1 MKSNNFS
8 FSNLVSV
15 CLLLISL
22 TAAFLAV
29 GGTFRVKTV
38 ARAEANAFVDLPTKY
53 VTKNIEDIRIGE
65 RTLGANPQGRVDD
78 ELDYSIFETVPFCK
92 YSLHTF
98 KEDGSQCDIQ
108 LLRTANWL
116 DEEITRLRRK
126 IDGKVVDEVDLLTDS
141 LLLGELDSRDNY
153 ALDVWLE
160 LPEMGVVSWATL
172 TNVDEKVDVHEGA
185 GNVVTGTFAH
195 IADNAIDLIVEDQA
209 ELIGC
214 TNNHSFWSVD
224 RQDFVPAGELIEGE
238 RLLLY
243 SGETK
248 RVVQK
253 FPRPGPQ
260 VVYNLEIYGEHVYHV
275 TPDGVLVHN
284 ACPLGSEPT
293 KAEINDRLGTSRPYL
308 RSVTKTRIQELA
320 KRKIKRGETFGH
332 KEGLEYWRLKRWAYE
347 NGLSRDQWNNLHN
360 CEYLY
365 QIEERMH
372 NVSHLHESHSSYNA
386 TDITERLK
394 TIFHCEEDKLID
406 VLRDYKGAALEKHL
420 SVK

>member
-1 MKSNNFS
+1 MTNKNYS
-8 FSNLVSV
+8 FSNLVSI
-15 CLLLISL
+15 CLLLVSL
-22 TAAFLAV
+22 TAAFFV
-29 GGTFRVKTV
+29 VSKTFRVKAV
-38 ARAEANAFVDLPTKY
+38 ARAEANASVDVQKQY
-53 VTKNIEDIRIGE
+53 VTKNIEDIRVGE
-65 RTLGANPQGRVDD
+65 RTLGTNPQGLVDD
-78 ELDYSIFETVPFCK
+78 ELDDSIFETVPFCK

-195 IADNAIDLIVEDQA
+195 IADDAVDLVVEDQA
-209 ELIGC
+209 ESIGC
-214 TNNHSFWSVD
+214 TDNHPFWSVD
-224 RQDFVPAGELIEGE
+224 RQVFIPAGELIEGE

-243 SGETK
+243 NGETK

-253 FPRPGPQ
+253 LPRPGPQ

-275 TPDGVLVHN
+275 SSDGVLVHN
-284 ACPLGSEPT
+284 NCNVFERYVSEEEALESVGRQKLVLRRDKNGSY
-293 KAEINDRLGTSRPYL
+293 KNIAEIGSVNPKKLGKRSSYEYRLLIETKNDPRKRFTERGIEGADGHSNSWHIEAERLEEFNRKFVRRITMEKRPQVNA
-308 RSVTKTRIQELA
+308 R
-320 KRKIKRGETFGH
+320 KRKK
-332 KEGLEYWRLKRWAYE
+332 
-347 NGLSRDQWNNLHN
+347 
-360 CEYLY
+360 
-365 QIEERMH
+365 
-372 NVSHLHESHSSYNA
+372 
-386 TDITERLK
+386 
-394 TIFHCEEDKLID
+394 
-406 VLRDYKGAALEKHL
+406 
-420 SVK
+420 

>member
-1 MKSNNFS
+1 MTNKNYS
-8 FSNLVSV
+8 FSNLVSI
-15 CLLLISL
+15 CLLLVSL
-22 TAAFLAV
+22 TAAFFV
-29 GGTFRVKTV
+29 VSKTFRVKAV
-38 ARAEANAFVDLPTKY
+38 ARAEANASVDVQKQY

-65 RTLGANPQGRVDD
+65 RTLGTNPQGRVDD
-78 ELDYSIFETVPFCK
+78 ELDDSIFETVPFCK

-160 LPEMGVVSWATL
+160 LPEMGVVSWATP

-195 IADNAIDLIVEDQA
+195 IADDAVNLVVEDQA
-209 ELIGC
+209 ESIGC
-214 TNNHSFWSVD
+214 TDNHPFWSVD
-224 RQDFVPAGELIEGE
+224 RQVFIPAGELIEGE

-243 SGETK
+243 NGETK

-253 FPRPGPQ
+253 LPRPGPQ

-275 TPDGVLVHN
+275 SSDGVLVHN
-284 ACPLGSEPT
+284 NCNVFERYVSEEEALESVGRQKLVLRRDKNGSY
-293 KAEINDRLGTSRPYL
+293 KNIAEIGSVNPKKLGKRSSYEYRLLIETKNDPRKWFTERGIEGADGHSNSWHIEAERLEEFNRKFVRRITMEKRPQVNA
-308 RSVTKTRIQELA
+308 R
-320 KRKIKRGETFGH
+320 KRKK
-332 KEGLEYWRLKRWAYE
+332 
-347 NGLSRDQWNNLHN
+347 
-360 CEYLY
+360 
-365 QIEERMH
+365 
-372 NVSHLHESHSSYNA
+372 
-386 TDITERLK
+386 
-394 TIFHCEEDKLID
+394 
-406 VLRDYKGAALEKHL
+406 
-420 SVK
+420 